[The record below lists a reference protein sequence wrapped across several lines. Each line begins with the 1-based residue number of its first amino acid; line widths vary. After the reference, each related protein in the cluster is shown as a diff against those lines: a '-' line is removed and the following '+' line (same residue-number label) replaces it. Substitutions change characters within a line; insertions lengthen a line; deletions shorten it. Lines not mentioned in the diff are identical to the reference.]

1 MELRLRPNNLSVPTV
16 YFIFHYVSFRSVPR
30 ALDAHGTCGFSSI
43 LLSFIPLEFHRYL
56 TNQLT
61 MEWQSIGTMNV
72 FISVFF
78 NILIISSTLF
88 LSLPFLSLCV
98 LFACVLD
105 ASTRSVSILC
115 QCTYDASL
123 ETLYYIEFVCNFVQF
138 SSLLLTNKVSV
149 YHKRKC

>member
-16 YFIFHYVSFRSVPR
+16 YFIFHSVPR
-30 ALDAHGTCGFSSI
+30 ARALDAYGICGFSSI
-43 LLSFIPLEFHRYL
+43 LLSLIPLEFHRYL

-78 NILIISSTLF
+78 NILIISSTFF

-98 LFACVLD
+98 LLACVSIRCFYAL
-105 ASTRSVSILC
+105 SVNTVSMYVWCIIRN
-115 QCTYDASL
+115 
-123 ETLYYIEFVCNFVQF
+123 TLLHRICVQF
-138 SSLLLTNKVSV
+138 
-149 YHKRKC
+149 RPI